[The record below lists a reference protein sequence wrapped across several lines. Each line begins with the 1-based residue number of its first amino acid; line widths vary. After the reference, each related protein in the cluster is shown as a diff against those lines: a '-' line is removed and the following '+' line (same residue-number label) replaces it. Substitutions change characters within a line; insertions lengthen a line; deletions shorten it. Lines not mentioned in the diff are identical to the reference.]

1 MTDLALLNDFDF
13 VVDWIDPVRL
23 LSTILGALNDNI
35 SYEVGLEVPSGRLE
49 SSGGLDALM
58 SWDGTAIGT
67 RINGLP
73 RHGCFIVVIVRRYNV
88 RSKGKMC
95 VSRSVW
101 TRSESSEQLSKASLV
116 KEWCISNL
124 LGSEDP

>member
-1 MTDLALLNDFDF
+1 MIPVACLLGISLMTDLALLNDFDF

-67 RINGLP
+67 RINKLP
-73 RHGCFIVVIVRRYNV
+73 RHG
-88 RSKGKMC
+88 
-95 VSRSVW
+95 
-101 TRSESSEQLSKASLV
+101 
-116 KEWCISNL
+116 
-124 LGSEDP
+124 